1 MPAITLTDLSFSYTA
16 QPLLDSVSFTVVN
29 GERACL
35 IGPNGCGKTTLLTLV
50 TGDLT
55 PRRGSAEITGVEGG
69 APGLRRA
76 PDVLTMTG
84 TVGDYLDAATALVR
98 ALSTQFDKVN
108 AALAQGPA
116 PAEERRLS
124 REFDDLL
131 AQMEA
136 AGVWSLDARIE
147 ETLAGLGLAVL
158 TGEEGKARD
167 LSTLSPGQRGRL
179 ELAATLLA
187 SPSVLVLDEPTNHL
201 DAEASRYLSD
211 VLRAF
216 DGPILFA
223 SHDRAFIDET
233 ATVLLDLDTAP
244 WQALLTATGQPPLDG
259 VQRCA
264 GGYADYLERK
274 AKARA
279 GHAELHAAQQ
289 EEKKSIRAHRR
300 SAEDIK
306 KGGIRLKE
314 ATPFQ
319 KKFFA
324 DRASKTMTRRTR
336 NDDRKMEALESRE
349 VRKPREYLLSM
360 DLPPVGPAKGGVALA
375 IRGAAVPG
383 RLAPLTLD
391 VRAGDHLLV
400 TGPNGAGKTT
410 LLKWIATGSAPT
422 AESSGTID
430 LGGRLALVPQR
441 LPRIGDPGLDPETW
455 EKGIGEI
462 GAGILHPSMWHR
474 SVAELSA
481 GNQRRVQLALAV
493 AAAPEILIVDEPTN
507 YLDLDSIEAL
517 EKALAEWDGTLLVAS
532 HDRWLL
538 DHWAGERIELAP
550 VVRGSSERPAPAT
563 RWRIID
569 FKDGEL

>member
-1 MPAITLTDLSFSYTA
+1 MPAITLTDLTFSYTA
-16 QPLLDSVSFTVVN
+16 EPLLDGVSFTVVN

-35 IGPNGCGKTTLLTLV
+35 IGPNGCGKSTLLALV
-50 TGDLT
+50 TGDLA

-69 APGLRRA
+69 ASGLRRA
-76 PDVLTMTG
+76 PDVLAMTG
-84 TVGDYLDAATALVR
+84 TVGDYLDAATAPVR
-98 ALSTQFDKVN
+98 ALSTRFDEVN

-116 PAEERRLS
+116 PAEERRLA
-124 REFDDLL
+124 REFDELL
-131 AQMEA
+131 AHMEA
-136 AGVWSLDARIE
+136 ADVWSLDARIE
-147 ETLAGLGLAVL
+147 TTLAGLDLVVLA
-158 TGEEGKARD
+158 GQEGKARG
-167 LSTLSPGQRGRL
+167 LATLSPGQRGRL

-201 DAEASRYLSD
+201 DAEAAHYLSEL
-211 VLRAF
+211 LRAF
-216 DGPILFA
+216 NGPILFA
-223 SHDRAFIDET
+223 SHDRAFIDKT
-233 ATVLLDLDTAP
+233 ATVLFDLDTAP
-244 WQALLTATGQPPLDG
+244 WQALLTATGQAPLAG

-306 KGGIRLKE
+306 KGGVRLKE

-319 KKFFA
+319 RKFFA

-360 DLPPVGPAKGGVALA
+360 DLPPVGEASGAVAVA
-375 IRGAAVPG
+375 IRNAAVPG
-383 RLAPLTLD
+383 RLARVTLD
-391 VRAGDHLLV
+391 VCAGEHLLL
-400 TGPNGAGKTT
+400 TGANGAGKST
-410 LLKWIATGSAPT
+410 LLRWIATGSAPT
-422 AESSGTID
+422 VDSTGTID

-441 LPRIGDPGLDPETW
+441 LPQPGDPGLDAETW
-455 EKGIGEI
+455 ESGIGEI

-517 EKALAEWDGTLLVAS
+517 EKALADWNGTLLIAS

-538 DHWAGERIELAP
+538 DHWTGERIEL
-550 VVRGSSERPAPAT
+550 EPAG
-563 RWRIID
+563 
-569 FKDGEL
+569 GELNPGCSDS

>member
-1 MPAITLTDLSFSYTA
+1 MPAITLTDLTFSYTA
-16 QPLLDSVSFTVVN
+16 DPLLEAVSFSIVN

-35 IGPNGCGKTTLLTLV
+35 IGPNGCGKSTLLSLV
-50 TGDLT
+50 TGDLV
-55 PRRGSAEITGVEGG
+55 PRCGSAEITGIKGG
-69 APGLRRA
+69 AAGLRRA
-76 PDVLTMTG
+76 PDVHAMTG
-84 TVGDYLDAATALVR
+84 TVGDCLDAATAPIR
-98 ALSTQFDKVN
+98 TLSARFEEVN
-108 AALAQGPA
+108 AALASGPS

-124 REFDDLL
+124 REFDELL
-131 AQMEA
+131 VHMEA
-136 AGVWSLDARIE
+136 AEAWSLDVRIE
-147 ETLAGLGLAVL
+147 TTLAGLGLSIIA
-158 TGEEGKARD
+158 GKNGRARD
-167 LSTLSPGQRGRL
+167 LATLSPGQRGRL

-201 DAEASRYLSD
+201 DAEAARYLSA
-211 VLRAF
+211 LLKAF
-216 DGPILFA
+216 EGPILFA

-244 WQALLTATGQPPLDG
+244 WQALLTATGQAPLAG
-259 VQRCA
+259 VHRCA

-279 GHAELHAAQQ
+279 GHAKLHAAQQ
-289 EEKKSIRAHRR
+289 EEKKSIRVHRR
-300 SAEDIK
+300 SAEDIQ

-319 KKFFA
+319 RKFFA

-360 DLPPVGPAKGGVALA
+360 DLPPVREANASVAVA
-375 IRGAAVPG
+375 IRNATVPG
-383 RLAPLTLD
+383 RLAPITLD
-391 VRAGDHLLV
+391 VRTGEHLLL
-400 TGPNGAGKTT
+400 TGPNGAGKST
-410 LLKWIATGSAPT
+410 LLRWIARGTAPTGDSTGS
-422 AESSGTID
+422 ID

-441 LPRIGDPGLDPETW
+441 LPEMGDPGLDAKTW
-455 EKGIGEI
+455 ESGIGEI
-462 GAGILHPSMWHR
+462 GAGILHPSMWAR
-474 SVAELSA
+474 PVGELSA

-517 EKALAEWDGTLLVAS
+517 EKALAEWNGTLLVAS

-538 DHWAGERIELAP
+538 EHWAGEKIEL
-550 VVRGSSERPAPAT
+550 EPAVGT
-563 RWRIID
+563 RSPNRSD
-569 FKDGEL
+569 S

>member
-16 QPLLDSVSFTVVN
+16 EPLLDSVSFTVVN

-35 IGPNGCGKTTLLTLV
+35 IGPNGCGKTTLLALV

-55 PRRGSAEITGVEGG
+55 PGRGSAEITGVEGG
-69 APGLRRA
+69 ASGLRRA

-84 TVGDYLDAATALVR
+84 TVGDYLDVATEPLR
-98 ALSTQFDKVN
+98 ALSSRFDEVN
-108 AALAQGPA
+108 AALATSPS
-116 PAEERRLS
+116 PAEGRRLA
-124 REFDDLL
+124 REFDELL
-131 AQMEA
+131 ARMEA
-136 AGVWSLDARIE
+136 ADVWSLDARIE

-158 TGEEGKARD
+158 AGEDGKARD

-187 SPSVLVLDEPTNHL
+187 SPSVLVLDEPTNHR

-244 WQALLTATGQPPLDG
+244 WQALLTATGGGVLPG

-274 AKARA
+274 AAARA
-279 GHAELHAAQQ
+279 EHLHLHAAQQ
-289 EEKKSIRAHRR
+289 EEKKQIRAHRR

-360 DLPPVGPAKGGVALA
+360 DLLPVGPAKGGVALA

-391 VRAGDHLLV
+391 VRAGEHLLE

-422 AESSGTID
+422 VESSGTID
-430 LGGRLALVPQR
+430 LGGRIALVPQR
-441 LPRIGDPGLDPETW
+441 LPALGDPGLDPETW
-455 EKGIGEI
+455 EAGIGEL
-462 GAGILHPSMWHR
+462 GTGILHPSMWHR
-474 SVAELSA
+474 PIAELSA

-493 AAAPEILIVDEPTN
+493 AASPEILIVDEPTN

-517 EKALAEWDGTLLVAS
+517 EGALADWNGTLLVAS

-538 DHWAGERIELAP
+538 DHWAGERIEL
-550 VVRGSSERPAPAT
+550 EPA
-563 RWRIID
+563 R
-569 FKDGEL
+569 

>member
-1 MPAITLTDLSFSYTA
+1 MPAITLTDLTFSYTA
-16 QPLLDSVSFTVVN
+16 DPLLEAVSFSIVN

-35 IGPNGCGKTTLLTLV
+35 IGPNGCGKSTLLSLV
-50 TGDLT
+50 TGDLV
-55 PRRGSAEITGVEGG
+55 PRRGSAEITGIKGG
-69 APGLRRA
+69 AAGLRRA
-76 PDVLTMTG
+76 PDVHAMTG
-84 TVGDYLDAATALVR
+84 TVGDCLDAATAPIR
-98 ALSTQFDKVN
+98 TLSARFEEVN
-108 AALAQGPA
+108 AALASGPS

-124 REFDDLL
+124 REFDELL
-131 AQMEA
+131 VHMEA
-136 AGVWSLDARIE
+136 AEAWSLDVRIE
-147 ETLAGLGLAVL
+147 TTLAGLGLSIIA
-158 TGEEGKARD
+158 GKNGRARD
-167 LSTLSPGQRGRL
+167 LATLSPGQRGRL

-201 DAEASRYLSD
+201 DAEAARYLSA
-211 VLRAF
+211 LLKAF
-216 DGPILFA
+216 EGPILFA

-244 WQALLTATGQPPLDG
+244 WQALLTATGQAPLAG
-259 VQRCA
+259 VHRCA

-279 GHAELHAAQQ
+279 GHAKLHAAQQ
-289 EEKKSIRAHRR
+289 EEKKSIRVHRR
-300 SAEDIK
+300 SAEDIQ

-319 KKFFA
+319 RKFFA

-360 DLPPVGPAKGGVALA
+360 DLPPVREANASVAVA
-375 IRGAAVPG
+375 IRNATVPG
-383 RLAPLTLD
+383 RLAPITLD
-391 VRAGDHLLV
+391 VRTGEHLLL
-400 TGPNGAGKTT
+400 TGPNGAGKST
-410 LLKWIATGSAPT
+410 LLRWIARGTAPTGDSTGS
-422 AESSGTID
+422 ID

-441 LPRIGDPGLDPETW
+441 LPEMGDPGLDAKTW
-455 EKGIGEI
+455 ESGIGEI
-462 GAGILHPSMWHR
+462 GAGILHPSMWAR
-474 SVAELSA
+474 PVGELSA

-517 EKALAEWDGTLLVAS
+517 EKALAEWNGTLLVAS

-538 DHWAGERIELAP
+538 EHWAGEKIEL
-550 VVRGSSERPAPAT
+550 EPAVGT
-563 RWRIID
+563 RSPNRSD
-569 FKDGEL
+569 S

>member
-1 MPAITLTDLSFSYTA
+1 MPAITLTDLTFSYTA
-16 QPLLDSVSFTVVN
+16 DPLLEAVSFSVVN

-35 IGPNGCGKTTLLTLV
+35 IGPNGCGKSTLLSLV
-50 TGDLT
+50 TGDLV
-55 PRRGSAEITGVEGG
+55 PRRGSAEITGIKGG
-69 APGLRRA
+69 AAGLRRA
-76 PDVLTMTG
+76 PDVHAMTG
-84 TVGDYLDAATALVR
+84 TVGDCLDAATAPIR
-98 ALSTQFDKVN
+98 ALSARFEEVN
-108 AALAQGPA
+108 AALASGPS

-124 REFDDLL
+124 REFDELL
-131 AQMEA
+131 VHMEA
-136 AGVWSLDARIE
+136 AEAWSLDVRIE
-147 ETLAGLGLAVL
+147 TTLAGLGLSIIA
-158 TGEEGKARD
+158 GKNGRARD
-167 LSTLSPGQRGRL
+167 LATLSPGQRGRL

-201 DAEASRYLSD
+201 DAEAARYLSA
-211 VLRAF
+211 LLKAF
-216 DGPILFA
+216 EGPILFA

-244 WQALLTATGQPPLDG
+244 WQALLTATGQAPLVG
-259 VQRCA
+259 VHRCA

-279 GHAELHAAQQ
+279 GHAKLHAAQQ
-289 EEKKSIRAHRR
+289 EEKKSIRVHRR
-300 SAEDIK
+300 SAEDIQ

-319 KKFFA
+319 RKFFA

-360 DLPPVGPAKGGVALA
+360 DLPPVREANASVAVA
-375 IRGAAVPG
+375 IRNATVPG
-383 RLAPLTLD
+383 RLAPITLD
-391 VRAGDHLLV
+391 VRTGEHLLL
-400 TGPNGAGKTT
+400 TGPNGAGKST
-410 LLKWIATGSAPT
+410 LLRWIARGTAPTGDSTGS
-422 AESSGTID
+422 ID

-441 LPRIGDPGLDPETW
+441 LPEMGDPGLDAKTW
-455 EKGIGEI
+455 ESGIGEI
-462 GAGILHPSMWHR
+462 GAGILHPSMWAR
-474 SVAELSA
+474 PVGELSA

-517 EKALAEWDGTLLVAS
+517 EKALAEWNGTLLVAS

-538 DHWAGERIELAP
+538 EHWAGEKIEL
-550 VVRGSSERPAPAT
+550 EPAVGT
-563 RWRIID
+563 RSPNRSD
-569 FKDGEL
+569 S

>member
-16 QPLLDSVSFTVVN
+16 EPLLEGVSFTVVN

-35 IGPNGCGKTTLLTLV
+35 IGPNGCGKTTLLNIV
-50 TGDLT
+50 TGGLV
-55 PRRGSAEITGVEGG
+55 PRSGSAEITGVEGG
-69 APGLRRA
+69 TAGLRRA
-76 PDVLTMTG
+76 PDVLAMTG
-84 TVGDYLDAATALVR
+84 TVGDYLDAATEPIR
-98 ALSTQFDKVN
+98 ALSSRFDEVN
-108 AALAQGPA
+108 AALATSPS
-116 PAEERRLS
+116 PAEEQRLA
-124 REFDDLL
+124 REFDELL
-131 AQMEA
+131 ARMEA
-136 AGVWSLDARIE
+136 ADVWSLDARIE

-158 TGEEGKARD
+158 AGEDGKARD

-244 WQALLTATGQPPLDG
+244 WQALLTATGGGVLPG

-274 AKARA
+274 AAARA
-279 GHAELHAAQQ
+279 EHLHLHAAQQ
-289 EEKKSIRAHRR
+289 EEKKQIRAHRR

-360 DLPPVGPAKGGVALA
+360 DLLPVGPAKGGVALA

-391 VRAGDHLLV
+391 VRAGEHLLV

-422 AESSGTID
+422 VESSGTID

-441 LPRIGDPGLDPETW
+441 LPALGDPGLDPETW
-455 EKGIGEI
+455 EAGIGEL
-462 GAGILHPSMWHR
+462 GTGILHPSMWHR
-474 SVAELSA
+474 PIAELSA

-493 AAAPEILIVDEPTN
+493 AASPEILIVDEPTN

-517 EKALAEWDGTLLVAS
+517 EGALADWNGTLLVAS

-538 DHWAGERIELAP
+538 DHWAGERIEL
-550 VVRGSSERPAPAT
+550 EPA
-563 RWRIID
+563 R
-569 FKDGEL
+569 

>member
-1 MPAITLTDLSFSYTA
+1 MHPGAPVPAITLTDLTFSYTA
-16 QPLLDSVSFTVVN
+16 DPLLEAVSFSVVN

-35 IGPNGCGKTTLLTLV
+35 IGPNGCGKSTLLSLV
-50 TGDLT
+50 TGDLV
-55 PRRGSAEITGVEGG
+55 PRRGSAEITGIKGG
-69 APGLRRA
+69 AAGLRRA
-76 PDVLTMTG
+76 PDVHAMTG
-84 TVGDYLDAATALVR
+84 TVGDCLDAATAPIR
-98 ALSTQFDKVN
+98 ALSARFEEVN
-108 AALAQGPA
+108 AALASGPS

-124 REFDDLL
+124 REFDELL
-131 AQMEA
+131 VHMEA
-136 AGVWSLDARIE
+136 AEAWSLDVRIE
-147 ETLAGLGLAVL
+147 TTLAGLGLSIIA
-158 TGEEGKARD
+158 GKNGRARD
-167 LSTLSPGQRGRL
+167 LATLSPGQRGRL

-201 DAEASRYLSD
+201 DAEAARYLSA
-211 VLRAF
+211 LLKAF
-216 DGPILFA
+216 EGPILFA

-244 WQALLTATGQPPLDG
+244 WQALLTATGQAPLVG
-259 VQRCA
+259 VHRCA

-279 GHAELHAAQQ
+279 GHAKLHAAQQ
-289 EEKKSIRAHRR
+289 EEKKSIRVHRR
-300 SAEDIK
+300 SAEDIQ

-319 KKFFA
+319 RKFFA

-360 DLPPVGPAKGGVALA
+360 DLPPVREANASVAVA
-375 IRGAAVPG
+375 IRNATVPG
-383 RLAPLTLD
+383 RLAPITLD
-391 VRAGDHLLV
+391 VRTGEHLLL
-400 TGPNGAGKTT
+400 TGPNGAGKST
-410 LLKWIATGSAPT
+410 LLRWIARGTAPTGDSTGS
-422 AESSGTID
+422 ID

-441 LPRIGDPGLDPETW
+441 LPEMGDPGLDAKTW
-455 EKGIGEI
+455 ESGIGEI
-462 GAGILHPSMWHR
+462 GAGILHPSMWAR
-474 SVAELSA
+474 PVGELSA

-517 EKALAEWDGTLLVAS
+517 EKALAEWNGTLLVAS

-538 DHWAGERIELAP
+538 EHWAGEKIEL
-550 VVRGSSERPAPAT
+550 EPAVGT
-563 RWRIID
+563 RSPNRSD
-569 FKDGEL
+569 S